1 VSQRKQHQGFSQAFT
16 VVELLVVI
24 GAITILV
31 GILFVSIG
39 FVHRSMKERQTK
51 AQLGNLK
58 GMLVELDTANGL
70 KTSPSAWLW
79 WGTSNSIVNAP
90 AFANG
95 AYTVDFWRSPPRS
108 PNTAAG
114 TFDAMSVP
122 GILSSGAAN
131 PADREAQPAVVNTTI
146 AMSMLAALPANR
158 SRLQNVQQAQTY
170 IPERV
175 ETNAQV
181 TSPNGQLIAATYAP
195 LAQVHYGGKYWIGS
209 ASFTIPGNPT
219 PGSGTQWVEAPTR
232 TAPMLLDG
240 WNNPMI
246 FVPATG
252 LRVKLLNGHP
262 KIDPSFNDQDFIIVS
277 PEGKVIG
284 NGASSPGPMVVQI
297 GRPFFASA
305 GPDGSFEKGDDNL
318 YSFDQ

>member
-39 FVHRSMKERQTK
+39 YVHRSMKERQTK

-79 WGTSNSIVNAP
+79 WGTTTRSSMHRHRER
-90 AFANG
+90 

-131 PADREAQPAVVNTTI
+131 PADREGAAGGREHDDCHVDAGRASRQP
-146 AMSMLAALPANR
+146 LATSKRPAGADVHPGARRDQRPGDVRPTAADR
-158 SRLQNVQQAQTY
+158 SNLR
-170 IPERV
+170 
-175 ETNAQV
+175 
-181 TSPNGQLIAATYAP
+181 P
-195 LAQVHYGGKYWIGS
+195 LAQVHYGGKILIGS
-209 ASFTIPGNPT
+209 ASFTIPAT
-219 PGSGTQWVEAPTR
+219 PRPAAAPSGWEAPTR

-277 PEGKVIG
+277 P
-284 NGASSPGPMVVQI
+284 GA
-297 GRPFFASA
+297 R
-305 GPDGSFEKGDDNL
+305 
-318 YSFDQ
+318 